1 MGYRSVVALALYE
14 NDYQEMLRRAIS
26 ENNESAMS
34 LIRYGTMY
42 KTNNVITLYWT
53 WVKWYE
59 SYDDVSFIMNFIRS
73 GIDYSFK
80 RAGEEPGDVE
90 EEYQDDGWV
99 LGETTNIYS
108 TIDLCDAGEQQSLD
122 SYINSIQEE
131 VNKEEEKIEQ
141 EIEEVSQEELMKL
154 IA

>member
-14 NDYQEMLRRAIS
+14 KDYQDMIKKAIS

-42 KTNNVITLYWT
+42 KTDNIVTLYWT

-59 SYDDVSFIMNFIRS
+59 SYDDVAFIMSFIRS

-90 EEYQDDGWV
+90 EEYEDDNWV
-99 LGETTNIYS
+99 LGERTNIYS
-108 TIDLCDAGEQQSLD
+108 TIDLCDVGEEQSLD
-122 SYINSIQEE
+122 AYINTIQKEIDA
-131 VNKEEEKIEQ
+131 EEEKAEH

>member
-14 NDYQEMLRRAIS
+14 NDYQDMLRKAIL
-26 ENNESAMS
+26 ENNESAMY
-34 LIRYGTMY
+34 LIRCCTTY
-42 KTNNVITLYWT
+42 KMDNVITLYWT

-59 SYDDVSFIMNFIRS
+59 SYDDVSFVMNFIRS
-73 GIDYSFK
+73 GIDYNFK

-90 EEYQDDGWV
+90 EEYQDDCWI
-99 LGETTNIYS
+99 LGERTNIYS
-108 TIDLCDAGEQQSLD
+108 SIDLCDVGTEQSVD
-122 SYINSIQEE
+122 SY
-131 VNKEEEKIEQ
+131 VNNIHKEIDNNEEKLEQ